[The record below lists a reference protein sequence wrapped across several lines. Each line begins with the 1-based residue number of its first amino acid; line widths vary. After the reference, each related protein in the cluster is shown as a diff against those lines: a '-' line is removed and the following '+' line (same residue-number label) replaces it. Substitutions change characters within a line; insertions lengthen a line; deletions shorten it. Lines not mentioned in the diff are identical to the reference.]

1 MTALST
7 TAPAPSIAVADLT
20 LRYGADTALDGLSF
34 TLDRPG
40 IHGLLGRNGSGKT
53 SLLSVLAGLR
63 PHQAGTV
70 RLFGQPV
77 FENGAVMR
85 NLCLIREDG
94 DVIESSEKITAALD
108 FESDMRPYWD
118 DEKARALLDSFGL
131 SPNKKLGTLSR
142 GQRSALACTIGIA
155 SRAPITFFDESYLG
169 MDAPS
174 RYAFYEALR
183 ADYTEHPRLILLST
197 HLIDE
202 VARLFDHVLIID
214 GGRVMLSDEA
224 ENLRGRGLRL
234 TGPADSVGAVTE
246 GLPIL
251 ETRDLGSTRSVA
263 VDRVPA
269 DLAARAQAAGLTVD
283 PLPIQD
289 LFIHLTAPRKA
300 S

>member
-1 MTALST
+1 M

-20 LRYGADTALDGLSF
+20 LRYGTDTALNGLSF

-63 PHQAGTV
+63 PHHGGTV
-70 RLFGQPV
+70 SLFNQPV

-94 DVIESSEKITAALD
+94 DLIESSEKISYALE
-108 FESDMRPYWD
+108 FEADMRPWWD
-118 DEKARALLDSFGL
+118 GDKALALLDTFGL
-131 SPNKKLGTLSR
+131 SPKKKLGTLSR
-142 GQRSALACTIGIA
+142 GQRSALACSIGIA
-155 SRAPITFFDESYLG
+155 ARAPITFFDESYLG

-174 RYAFYEALR
+174 RYAFYEALL
-183 ADYTEHPRLILLST
+183 ADYLEHPRMILLST

-202 VARLFDHVLIID
+202 VARLFDHILIID
-214 GGRVMLSDEA
+214 GGRVLLSDDA
-224 ENLRGRGLRL
+224 ENLRGRALRL
-234 TGPADSVGAVTE
+234 TGPADRIGAITA

-251 ETRDLGSTRSVA
+251 ETRDLGTTRSVA

-269 DLAARAQAAGLTVD
+269 GLAAAAQAEGLTAE